1 MESLQCYIILYP
13 TPKNTC
19 LHFLSNFYWNRRN
32 VLKNQIDKQ
41 QFASVFTN
49 TNDIRKRK
57 LNVRL
62 IVVMC
67 HSRQH
72 FVVYLK
78 PQCHLY
84 AISFN
89 VTSSN
94 FSLHITFIQFIKE
107 NKKLLKN
114 IILDLHKILDALYLL
129 SALVCKLPLIMYY

>member
-1 MESLQCYIILYP
+1 MLSFKEKHLFMDQKEIKTCFNSEDSSAFYFKTNFNIIGLSVESLQCYIILYP

-49 TNDIRKRK
+49 TTDTRKRK

-78 PQCHLY
+78 PLH
-84 AISFN
+84 N
-89 VTSSN
+89 VTSM
-94 FSLHITFIQFIKE
+94 QFH
-107 NKKLLKN
+107 L
-114 IILDLHKILDALYLL
+114 
-129 SALVCKLPLIMYY
+129 M